1 MLFSWF
7 FPLFIVLRIFT
18 SYYSRAG
25 KRLRSGR
32 SLFGLADVDVAVK
45 ALEEDVC
52 PPASDPAR
60 RPFLEGDPRSPGFP
74 CRVGAA
80 FALFYGDVEVAVDHR
95 LAGLHP
101 DRQVNVGGEGHVDL
115 AVDGSEG
122 QGNAR
127 VDAQESDAYVP
138 VDGVDVGRPRQAV
151 ELNTAVGVVDLHVS
165 GQSVDDDIAVVKHTQ
180 FEREPGRHRD
190 V

>member
-101 DRQVNVGGEGHVDL
+101 DRQV
-115 AVDGSEG
+115 
-122 QGNAR
+122 
-127 VDAQESDAYVP
+127 
-138 VDGVDVGRPRQAV
+138 
-151 ELNTAVGVVDLHVS
+151 HVS
-165 GQSVDDDIAVVKHTQ
+165 GQAVDDDVAIIEHAQ
-180 FEREPGRHRD
+180 LEREPGGHRD
-190 V
+190 VRVDGFVP